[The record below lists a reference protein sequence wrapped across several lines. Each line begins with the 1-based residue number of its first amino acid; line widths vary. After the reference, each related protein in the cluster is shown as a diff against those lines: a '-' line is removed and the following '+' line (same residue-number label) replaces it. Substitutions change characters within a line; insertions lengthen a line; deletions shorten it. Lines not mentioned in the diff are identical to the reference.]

1 MSTNALCGIG
11 DERTAREVEAVAH
24 ERHTVGRRH
33 ELCGGNGRA
42 PRGAA
47 VVARERLPVGRCDVQ
62 KAAEGGHLEFL
73 IWAIANGCSEYG
85 EGDDE

>member
-1 MSTNALCGIG
+1 
-11 DERTAREVEAVAH
+11 
-24 ERHTVGRRH
+24 
-33 ELCGGNGRA
+33 
-42 PRGAA
+42 

-62 KAAEGGHLEFL
+62 EAAEGGHLEFL